1 MTENALKPYV
11 IGLDLGG
18 TNSVFGIVDARGE
31 IKATTAIK
39 TGGYDNV
46 NDYVKA
52 AVEALQP
59 IIETVGG
66 IEKIKAMGI
75 GAPNGNFYKG
85 TIEYAPNLPWAHTC
99 VVPLA
104 DLFSKA
110 LGGLPV
116 ALTNDANAAALG
128 EMTYGA
134 ARGLKN
140 FIDITLA
147 DYIRGYVKANQV
159 NDYLELIKKSKELC
173 TIPII
178 ASINCYKADAWI
190 DFARQIEL
198 AGADALE
205 LNVFFMET
213 ELTEDFESIR
223 DTYVSIIRKVK
234 ETVSIPVIMK
244 IGKNYSNIPSL
255 VNLLKVNG
263 ADGVV
268 LFNRFY
274 QPDIDINNMQI
285 VSGNVFSNHSDLS
298 DTIRWT
304 AIVSGK
310 IPGISIASSTGV
322 HDWED
327 VVKCLLAGAS
337 AVQMCSA
344 VYTHGAE
351 IISQVL
357 TCVEEW
363 MHQAHYQSLSQF
375 QGKLNYANIP
385 NPAMYERS
393 QFMKYFSNRD

>member
-1 MTENALKPYV
+1 MKTQYA
-11 IGLDLGG
+11 GLTLR
-18 TNSVFGIVDARGE
+18 NPLIVGSS
-31 IKATTAIK
+31 
-39 TGGYDNV
+39 G
-46 NDYVKA
+46 
-52 AVEALQP
+52 
-59 IIETVGG
+59 
-66 IEKIKAMGI
+66 
-75 GAPNGNFYKG
+75 
-85 TIEYAPNLPWAHTC
+85 
-99 VVPLA
+99 
-104 DLFSKA
+104 
-110 LGGLPV
+110 
-116 ALTNDANAAALG
+116 LTNNAERNKEYEKAGAGAIVLKSLFEEQI
-128 EMTYGA
+128 EMQSE
-134 ARGLKN
+134 
-140 FIDITLA
+140 TLMQDSDYPEAA

-159 NDYLELIKKSKELC
+159 NDYLSLIKKTKELC
-173 TIPII
+173 TIPVI

-190 DFARQIEL
+190 DFAHQIEL

-205 LNVFFMET
+205 LNVFFMQTDLLYDGDE
-213 ELTEDFESIR
+213 IR
-223 DTYVSIIRKVK
+223 DLYVNIIRRVK

-244 IGKNYSNIPSL
+244 IGKAFNNIPAL
-255 VNLLKVNG
+255 VQTLRING

-310 IPGISIASSTGV
+310 IPEIDIACSTGV

-327 VVKCLLAGAS
+327 VIKCLLAGAT

-344 VYTHGAE
+344 IYTHGAE

-363 MHQAHYQSLSQF
+363 MHQAHFRSIDEF
-375 QGKLNYANIP
+375 RGKLNYANIP
-385 NPAMYERS
+385 NPSLYERS

>member
-1 MTENALKPYV
+1 MIDMKTQYA
-11 IGLDLGG
+11 GLTLR
-18 TNSVFGIVDARGE
+18 N
-31 IKATTAIK
+31 
-39 TGGYDNV
+39 
-46 NDYVKA
+46 
-52 AVEALQP
+52 P
-59 IIETVGG
+59 IIVGSSG
-66 IEKIKAMGI
+66 
-75 GAPNGNFYKG
+75 
-85 TIEYAPNLPWAHTC
+85 
-99 VVPLA
+99 
-104 DLFSKA
+104 
-110 LGGLPV
+110 
-116 ALTNDANAAALG
+116 LTNNAERNKEFEKAGAGAIVLKSLFEEQI
-128 EMTYGA
+128 EMQSDVLMQDSDYPEA
-134 ARGLKN
+134 
-140 FIDITLA
+140 A

-159 NDYLELIKKSKELC
+159 NDYLELIKKTKELC
-173 TIPII
+173 SIPII

-190 DFARQIEL
+190 EFAHQIEL

-213 ELTEDFESIR
+213 NLTHNYDDIHN
-223 DTYVSIIRKVK
+223 TYINIIRKVK
-234 ETVSIPVIMK
+234 ETISIPIIIK
-244 IGKNYSNIPSL
+244 IGKTFGNIPAL
-255 VNLLKVNG
+255 INILKANG

-268 LFNRFY
+268 LFNRYY
-274 QPDIDINNMQI
+274 QPDIDINSMQI

-304 AIVSGK
+304 AVVSGK

-327 VVKCLLAGAS
+327 VIKCLLAGAS

-363 MHQAHYQSLSQF
+363 MHQTRHQSISQF
-375 QGKLNYANIP
+375 CGKLNYANIQ

>member
-1 MTENALKPYV
+1 M
-11 IGLDLGG
+11 ID
-18 TNSVFGIVDARGE
+18 
-31 IKATTAIK
+31 IK
-39 TGGYDNV
+39 TQYAGLTLRNPIIVGSSGLTN
-46 NDYVKA
+46 KA
-52 AVEALQP
+52 ERNRDFEKAGAGAIVLKSLFEEQIEMQSEALMQDSDYP
-59 IIETVGG
+59 E
-66 IEKIKAMGI
+66 A
-75 GAPNGNFYKG
+75 
-85 TIEYAPNLPWAHTC
+85 
-99 VVPLA
+99 
-104 DLFSKA
+104 
-110 LGGLPV
+110 
-116 ALTNDANAAALG
+116 
-128 EMTYGA
+128 
-134 ARGLKN
+134 
-140 FIDITLA
+140 A

-244 IGKNYSNIPSL
+244 IGKNYSNIPS
-255 VNLLKVNG
+255 
-263 ADGVV
+263 
-268 LFNRFY
+268 
-274 QPDIDINNMQI
+274 PDIDINNMQI